1 MRTDYVLDVG
11 LKTVGKIFPY
21 YGVSTFLLRHA
32 YGPRLILSLWP
43 VQEVKD
49 ALDKEAVLRCMT
61 ACYEMH
67 QAEKKKKM
75 EGLSKGPDGS
85 YLQSAKTLAA
95 FGGSLLQGVVVS
107 SSTGIRWEE

>member
-1 MRTDYVLDVG
+1 M
-11 LKTVGKIFPY
+11 
-21 YGVSTFLLRHA
+21 H
-32 YGPRLILSLWP
+32 

-61 ACYEMH
+61 ACYELH
-67 QAEKKKKM
+67 QAEKKKKKM

-107 SSTGIRWEE
+107 CLTGNPSGQWCKYCKSFGTQGVVVSCSTGKPKWTVTVM